1 MNQRSPLTIA
11 FIQEKLAG
19 YRRRAIEKS
28 PFTRSAVLM
37 PIVQRDNGLDLLFTK
52 RSDAVEHHKGQISF
66 PGGAAD
72 PADTSASDTALR
84 ESFEE
89 IGLPP
94 SAVKIIGTVD
104 DLQTPSR
111 FVVTPIVGAVEYL
124 PPLHINRDEVAQVI
138 LIPLEKFFDESLRRS
153 EFRERDG
160 VKVEVFSYDVW
171 EEPVWG
177 ATAFFVKQLVGL
189 LKGG

>member
-1 MNQRSPLTIA
+1 
-11 FIQEKLAG
+11 
-19 YRRRAIEKS
+19 
-28 PFTRSAVLM
+28 
-37 PIVQRDNGLDLLFTK
+37 
-52 RSDAVEHHKGQISF
+52 
-66 PGGAAD
+66 
-72 PADTSASDTALR
+72 
-84 ESFEE
+84 
-89 IGLPP
+89 
-94 SAVKIIGTVD
+94 
-104 DLQTPSR
+104 
-111 FVVTPIVGAVEYL
+111 
-124 PPLHINRDEVAQVI
+124 